1 VTASQRLRERRE
13 RHRRRP
19 LVVRAVVMLGA
30 VAAVLGGVAL
40 LVLPGPGIPL
50 LAVGLGLLALEF
62 EWAEALLSRVLR
74 HAERVTPASRGKRIA
89 LGALTVAA
97 LVAATVFVTVWGVPG
112 L

>member
-1 VTASQRLRERRE
+1 MTASQRLHARRE

-19 LVVRAVVMLGA
+19 LAIRALVLLGGLGA
-30 VAAVLGGVAL
+30 FLAGIAR

-62 EWAEALLSRVLR
+62 EWADRLLSRVVR
-74 HAERVTPASRGKRIA
+74 HAERVAPASTEKRIA
-89 LGALTVAA
+89 LGALAIAA
-97 LVAATVFVTVWGVPG
+97 AVAATAVVSVWGVPG